1 MKDIGKV
8 DNNKSLVSI
17 CIPTY
22 NSARYLKQCLDSI
35 AAQTYKHVEVIISDN
50 ASTDD
55 TVSIISEY
63 VNRYGFKLN
72 INPVNI
78 GAGENFNKLIGFA
91 KGKYIAIY
99 HADDVYDDSI
109 VEESVGILDEN
120 ETVGLAGTMGN
131 IMNEDGELF
140 NTMRLPRHLKKLS
153 KTIYTFEEALS
164 GIVKRGWFFVTP
176 SIMVRKKV
184 YDELGVFDTRSY
196 VSAGDYAFWM
206 KVASK
211 YNVAIID
218 KKLMNYR
225 VHKNQGT
232 EREVRMNTGVA
243 DIVLV
248 INKYKELT
256 TNKRLQHWCD
266 DCINVNIIS
275 SARRQNYCGLFGKS
289 NETLK
294 TLKTNQ
300 IKFMIQ
306 RYAIRLC
313 NIFKISIKKRMLL
326 VPAMRLKDAMSK
338 YTDIS

>member
-1 MKDIGKV
+1 V

-78 GAGENFNKLIGFA
+78 GAGENFNKLISLA

-99 HADDVYDDSI
+99 HADDVYDDTI
-109 VEESVGILDEN
+109 VEESVGVLDEN

-153 KTIYTFEEALS
+153 KMIYTFDEALS

-184 YDELGVFDTRSY
+184 YDELGVFDTKPAGIPELEKPY
-196 VSAGDYAFWM
+196 VKEMLEKLGQKSK
-206 KVASK
+206 KVRGRFR
-211 YNVAIID
+211 N
-218 KKLMNYR
+218 
-225 VHKNQGT
+225 
-232 EREVRMNTGVA
+232 
-243 DIVLV
+243 
-248 INKYKELT
+248 
-256 TNKRLQHWCD
+256 
-266 DCINVNIIS
+266 
-275 SARRQNYCGLFGKS
+275 
-289 NETLK
+289 
-294 TLKTNQ
+294 
-300 IKFMIQ
+300 
-306 RYAIRLC
+306 
-313 NIFKISIKKRMLL
+313 
-326 VPAMRLKDAMSK
+326 
-338 YTDIS
+338 